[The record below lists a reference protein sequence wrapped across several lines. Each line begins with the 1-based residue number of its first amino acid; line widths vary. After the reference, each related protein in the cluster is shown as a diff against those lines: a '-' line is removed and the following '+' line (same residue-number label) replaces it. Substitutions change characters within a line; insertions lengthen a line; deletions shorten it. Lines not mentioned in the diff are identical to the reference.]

1 LETDRNAIRVLDNSA
16 AGPRKHRKA
25 AEVRGGPHRLVGQ
38 NIRLRFGRGQTETQD
53 NSADEIGAVAQ
64 PAFQTGA
71 KTRAVEL

>member
-38 NIRLRFGRGQTETQD
+38 TETQD